1 LSVAPSHQLSISLTS
16 KWLHPAGG
24 LFRVLLGSD
33 FMNIFDPMIDRQ
45 LVRALEIHS
54 ARAWPAPEIVQVNG
68 WEVRFTPGSRSRRV
82 NCVTPMTPVA
92 GKLEDTL
99 KLAKKLCGDRNLPC
113 TLRVTPL
120 GGRELADWLQ
130 AHGKGMTGDATSVQ
144 VAPLGGL
151 DVPPNNVLV
160 ESHLSEE
167 WLSGLAA
174 SGADEAERTLIA
186 RLLAEVNTPQGFARV
201 MQDGEPVAVGRAV
214 VDHGLAGLF
223 HIATAKNLR
232 RQGHGRAI
240 VGTLMRWAREQTAM
254 RAYLQV
260 VAANEPAIALYRG
273 FGFREAYRYDYL
285 TL

>member
-1 LSVAPSHQLSISLTS
+1 LAAPSRQLSILLISN
-16 KWLHPAGG
+16 WRRPAGVPFPAQRSLNG
-24 LFRVLLGSD
+24 
-33 FMNIFDPMIDRQ
+33 MNILDPTIDRQ
-45 LVRALEIHS
+45 LVRALETHS

-82 NCVTPMTPVA
+82 NCVTPMAPVA
-92 GKLEDTL
+92 GRLEDTL
-99 KLAKKLCGDRNLPC
+99 KLAKKLCDERNLPC

-130 AHGKGMTGDATSVQ
+130 AHGKGMTGDATAVQ

-151 DVPPNNVLV
+151 AAADNHALLDN
-160 ESHLSEE
+160 HLTDE
-167 WLSGLAA
+167 WLAGLEA
-174 SGADEAERTLIA
+174 SGADAAERALIA
-186 RLLAEVNTPQGFARV
+186 RLLADVMTPQGFARM

-214 VDHGLAGLF
+214 VDHGLAGIF
-223 HIATAKNLR
+223 HIATAKQAR

-240 VGTLMRWAREQTAM
+240 VNALMHWAREQGAM

-260 VAANEPAIALYRG
+260 VAANEPAIALYRA